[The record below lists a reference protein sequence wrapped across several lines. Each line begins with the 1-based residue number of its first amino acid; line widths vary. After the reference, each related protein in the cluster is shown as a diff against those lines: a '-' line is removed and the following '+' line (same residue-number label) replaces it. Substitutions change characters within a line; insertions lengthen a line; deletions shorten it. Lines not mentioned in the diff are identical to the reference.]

1 MVLPTPCHHLHFFFF
16 NFFFYS
22 PIPLPANSSL
32 SSSPCRHHV
41 MALAQG
47 REGLFVIKP
56 TFLSCVVS
64 GTPKKKYDSRDL
76 LMLIFKSPMKV
87 EFSQVEFA
95 G

>member
-16 NFFFYS
+16 NFFFLFPHPS
-22 PIPLPANSSL
+22 SCKLIALFLPVQT
-32 SSSPCRHHV
+32 PCDG
-41 MALAQG
+41 AQG

-76 LMLIFKSPMKV
+76 LMLIFKSPVKV
-87 EFSQVEFA
+87 EFSQVELA